1 MVSKPRG
8 TMVNIKIK
16 RRSYN
21 WVVLE
26 LIKSEANRNSFL
38 LEELKDRR
46 F

>member
-16 RRSYN
+16 RRSFK
-21 WVVLE
+21 WVLLQVFKTE
-26 LIKSEANRNSFL
+26 NTRCSFL